1 MCVDQP
7 VLGSDQIHP
16 KGTTEALMTD
26 TSQTTWNDWVGA
38 DVIDEGGDKI
48 GKLENVYMDQATGQP
63 EWLAVK
69 TGMFGSRETF
79 LPIGGAGADGDALRV
94 PYQKGFVKDAPNV
107 DPEEGF
113 LSGEEEGEL
122 YRYYG
127 QDDPYGQGERDTGTD
142 TSGPST
148 DDAMTRSE
156 EELSV
161 GTQARQAGTARLRKY
176 VVTENV
182 TTTVPVR
189 KERVRVEREPITD
202 ANRDAAMAGGDLT
215 EEEHEMVLSEEDV
228 VVDKQAVPK
237 ERVRLDKEVETEQR
251 QVSEDVRKERV
262 EVDGD
267 DDR

>member
-1 MCVDQP
+1 
-7 VLGSDQIHP
+7 
-16 KGTTEALMTD
+16 MTD

-38 DVIDEGGDKI
+38 EVTDEGGDKI
-48 GKLENVYMDQATGQP
+48 GKLTNVYMDQGTGQP

-79 LPIGGAGADGDALRV
+79 IPIADVGADGDALRV

-127 QDDPYGQGERDTGTD
+127 QDNPSGQGDQPAAGGDRADSTDRGEMGRDTGTD
-142 TSGPST
+142 TSGPNT

-156 EELSV
+156 EELAV
-161 GTQARQAGTARLRKY
+161 GTQARPAGTARLRKY

-189 KERVRVEREPITD
+189 KEKVRVEREPITD
-202 ANRDAAMAGGDLT
+202 ANRDAATAGGDIGD
-215 EEEHEMVLSEEDV
+215 EEHEVVLSEEEV
-228 VVDKQAVPK
+228 VVDKQVVPK

-251 QVSEDVRKERV
+251 EVSEEVRKERV

-267 DDR
+267 DAR